1 MQKHPTLET
10 HAVRVNWPAPT
21 QSFLVLWVA
30 PVLECRTKGP
40 HPRGSQ
46 LGGLA
51 MTLQPFSCW
60 TSIGTVPMGRVETGF
75 LKPGVVVTFAPTNFT
90 PEVKSVEMHHEV
102 LLEALPGDSVSF
114 NVKTV
119 SVKDIRCG
127 NMAGNSKNDPPWRL
141 AASWHRS
148 VHVQEAKALVVL
160 WRWSRCLGTALIL
173 MEAPGS

>member
-46 LGGLA
+46 FSLGGLA

-60 TSIGTVPMGRVETGF
+60 TSIGTVPVGRVETGF

-90 PEVKSVEMHHEV
+90 PEVKSV
-102 LLEALPGDSVSF
+102 
-114 NVKTV
+114 
-119 SVKDIRCG
+119 
-127 NMAGNSKNDPPWRL
+127 
-141 AASWHRS
+141 
-148 VHVQEAKALVVL
+148 
-160 WRWSRCLGTALIL
+160 
-173 MEAPGS
+173 